1 MPGIREGEIYMKR
14 IIVGLLALSLAAFGG
29 QAAKADRL
37 EDILKKGVVRIA
49 VPLDVPPFG
58 SQNQA
63 REAEGFDVELAGMV
77 AKALGVNL
85 ELQQV
90 TGANRIP
97 FLLTDKVDIVI
108 SVMGLTPERAK
119 QIMFTSP
126 YADTNLS
133 VFGPKSA
140 DVKSAAD
147 IGSLKVAAAKGTTQ
161 EMALTAMAPKANIM
175 RTEDDATAAAAYLS
189 GQAELFATNNLIIPD
204 LQKRKPNKEFEI
216 KFVIRR
222 SPAHMGVRMGE
233 MTLVRWLDSFI
244 FFNTMNGEL
253 DRLHQKWLGLP
264 VAALPAP
271 HACGRPHNHHI

>member
-1 MPGIREGEIYMKR
+1 MKR
-14 IIVGLLALSLAAFGG
+14 FIVGLLVLSLAAFSG

-77 AKALGVNL
+77 AKALGVKL

-140 DVKSAAD
+140 NVKSAAD

-161 EMALTAMAPKANIM
+161 EMALTAMAPKPTSCA
-175 RTEDDATAAAAYLS
+175 
-189 GQAELFATNNLIIPD
+189 
-204 LQKRKPNKEFEI
+204 QKMTRLPPRPI
-216 KFVIRR
+216 SRVRPSC
-222 SPAHMGVRMGE
+222 SPP
-233 MTLVRWLDSFI
+233 T
-244 FFNTMNGEL
+244 T
-253 DRLHQKWLGLP
+253 
-264 VAALPAP
+264 
-271 HACGRPHNHHI
+271 